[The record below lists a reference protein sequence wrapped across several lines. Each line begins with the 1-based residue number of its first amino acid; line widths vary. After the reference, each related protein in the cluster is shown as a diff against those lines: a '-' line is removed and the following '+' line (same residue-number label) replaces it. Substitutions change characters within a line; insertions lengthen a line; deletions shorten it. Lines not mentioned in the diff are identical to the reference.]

1 MVTRQS
7 VQWGSISL
15 EEVLKSKDLRLEAS
29 VYATKARHIKQRIAK
44 SQYGSF
50 KLSMVVNECFYPSR
64 FKRDYRK
71 KSDSTLGFI
80 GSAEMLAVNPEP
92 QKWMLFTQEV
102 SVKYGQLL
110 FSRSGTIGN
119 VTFVNETLSKLLVSE
134 HAIRINIL
142 EYTGYIYAFFK
153 SKYGYLISNS
163 LTHGSVVSQIEPHHL
178 LNIDVPNA
186 PNDIK
191 QAIHQRI
198 MDSFA
203 LRDKSNELLQQAQ
216 NLLQKSL
223 QLPPLDAF
231 KHQSRQPET
240 WSVSVEDLVGRFEAA
255 YHNPVVRRI
264 EQHLQQYAQ
273 KVSTLAD
280 KELVSEI
287 NLPNRY
293 KRHYVEPEFGVPFLG
308 GKEILELDPRGEKHL
323 SLKRHSDEIANELT
337 LSENMI
343 LVTRSGTIGKVVLVP
358 KHWENWAASE
368 HLLRIKPVSDDI
380 AGYLAV
386 WLKSPWALPLIQR
399 HTYGSVI
406 FEIDQYHLSQ
416 VAVPILDN
424 AQMQQINS
432 LALQANALRT
442 QAFMEEQEALGMF
455 ETIFQS

>member
-1 MVTRQS
+1 MVTRQP

-29 VYATKARHIKQRIAK
+29 VYATKARQIKQRIAK
-44 SQYGSF
+44 SQYNSF
-50 KLSMVVNECFYPSR
+50 KLSAVVNECFYPGR

-71 KSDSTLGFI
+71 KSDCTLGFI
-80 GSAEMLAVNPEP
+80 GSAEMLAINPEP
-92 QKWMLFTQEV
+92 QKWMPFTQEV
-102 SVKYGQLL
+102 SVQYGQLL

-134 HAIRINIL
+134 HAIRMNVP

-186 PNDIK
+186 PKNIK

-198 MDSFA
+198 MDAFA

-216 NLLQKSL
+216 GLLQKTL

-231 KHQSRQPET
+231 KRQDRQPET
-240 WSVSVEDLVGRFEAA
+240 WSVNVADLVGRFEAA
-255 YHNPVVRRI
+255 YHNPMVHRI
-264 EQHLQQYAQ
+264 ERHLQKHSKQ
-273 KVSTLAD
+273 VSTLAD
-280 KELVSEI
+280 RSLVSEI
-287 NLPNRY
+287 ILPGRY
-293 KRHYVEPEFGVPFLG
+293 KRHYVEPEFGIPFLG
-308 GKEILELDPRGEKHL
+308 GKEILELDPRGEKYL

-358 KHWENWAASE
+358 AHWTGWAASE
-368 HLLRIKPVSDDI
+368 HLLRVKPVNDDM

-406 FEIDQYHLSQ
+406 FEIDQYHLAE
-416 VAVPILDN
+416 VYVPLLDDDI
-424 AQMQQINS
+424 MTQINT
-432 LALQANALRT
+432 LALEANALRT
-442 QAFMEEQEALGMF
+442 QAFVQEQEALVMF
-455 ETIFQS
+455 EGIF

>member
-1 MVTRQS
+1 MVIRQPA
-7 VQWGSISL
+7 QWVSISL
-15 EEVLKSKDLRLEAS
+15 EDILKSKDLRLEAS
-29 VYATKARHIKQRIAK
+29 VYVTKARQIKQKIEK
-44 SQYGSF
+44 SKYGSHS
-50 KLSMVVNECFYPSR
+50 LSDWITTCFYPSR

-71 KSDSTLGFI
+71 QSKQTVGFI
-80 GSAEMLAVNPEP
+80 GSSEMLSVSPEP
-92 QKWMLFTQEV
+92 QKYMPYNDEV

-119 VTFVNETLSKLLVSE
+119 VTFVNETLSKFLVSE
-134 HAIRINIL
+134 HAIRIEAD
-142 EYTGYIYAFFK
+142 EYIGYIYAFLK
-153 SKYGYLISNS
+153 SSYGRLLSNS
-163 LTHGSVVSQIEPHHL
+163 LTHGSVVSQIEPEHL
-178 LNIDVPNA
+178 LQLPIPNA
-186 PNDIK
+186 PQSLKN
-191 QAIHQRI
+191 QIHQKIIR
-198 MDSFA
+198 SFA
-203 LRDKSNELLQQAQ
+203 LRDESNRLLQQAQ
-216 NLLQKSL
+216 DLLQKKL

-240 WSVSVEDLVGRFEAA
+240 WSVSVEDLAGRFEAA

-264 EQHLQQYAQ
+264 EAHLQKHAKQ
-273 KVSTLAD
+273 VSTLAD
-280 KELVSEI
+280 RSLVSEI
-287 NLPNRY
+287 SLPARF

-358 KHWENWAASE
+358 KHWQGWAASE
-368 HLLRIKPVSDDI
+368 HLLRVQPVNDDM
-380 AGYLAV
+380 AGYLVV

-406 FEIDQYHLSQ
+406 FEIDQYHLSE

-424 AQMQQINS
+424 ATMKQINA

-442 QAFMEEQEALGMF
+442 QAFMEEQEALAMF
-455 ETIFQS
+455 ENIFQD